1 MPPAAAPPLAAA
13 SAKNVGIVEGVRSR
27 ANTRS
32 IPTVDD
38 DQLPVPHGEVML
50 RIVYVRGVLSRTRGA
65 RRACGCDEPKLRGR
79 MKKGFCFLGVK
90 C

>member
-1 MPPAAAPPLAAA
+1 
-13 SAKNVGIVEGVRSR
+13 
-27 ANTRS
+27 
-32 IPTVDD
+32 VDD